1 MVMVNRMKKAW
12 FLSVFFGLG
21 ILLVI
26 TGSPY
31 AQKQPKS
38 LTILFTNNINGE
50 IDPCPT

>member
-1 MVMVNRMKKAW
+1 MKKIV
-12 FLSVFFGLG
+12 LILILG
-21 ILLVI
+21 LLVL
-26 TGSPY
+26 GEFPAY